1 MPNVSFTN
9 ITLLLLAVAVDVT
22 LLVCIGLAVL
32 GESGS
37 TADAHVVRLQGRE
50 GVEAGRLQDREVVKQ
65 VEDSVVGVTDL

>member
-1 MPNVSFTN
+1 MPNVSVTN
-9 ITLLLLAVAVDVT
+9 ITLLLLAIAVDVS

-50 GVEAGRLQDREVVKQ
+50 GVEAGRLQDGEVVKQ